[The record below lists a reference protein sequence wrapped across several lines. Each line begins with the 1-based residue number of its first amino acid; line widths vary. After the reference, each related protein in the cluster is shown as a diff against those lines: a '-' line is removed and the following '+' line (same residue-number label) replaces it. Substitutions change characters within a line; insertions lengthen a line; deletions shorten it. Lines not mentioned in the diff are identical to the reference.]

1 MRIGVENFIG
11 ERLTEAREAK
21 GILTMTSL
29 ADLLEKSK
37 NLISLYESNKAKP
50 SPQMVALMADKLGVK
65 ESFFL
70 MPIPKRKANPIFSR
84 SRHNSTKHTRT
95 VIERKF
101 GWSKWLI
108 DVYLK
113 SFMDMPE
120 LNIPNRKE
128 LGVPNDIRELTPA
141 RIEEIAQRCRDFWGL
156 GIFPIDN
163 VTLLLENNGI
173 LITCGFVDSD
183 KIDAFS
189 NISEYDGSLHMFLG
203 LDKGSAMRSRFDAS
217 HELAHLLL
225 HSHLSDKQISDKIH
239 RLLEDQA
246 NRFASAFLLPA
257 ASFKKDVWMT
267 TIEAFKILK
276 KDWKASVG
284 AIIKRCDDLGLLGED
299 ESKAR
304 RLWIEYRKEW
314 KEIEEDNLPFE
325 QPLLMQRCIDALL
338 ESGIKTKSQILY
350 ELPFSRATIESLLN
364 LPDGYLSENYG
375 ELKHFPTIKENAS
388 NTQFSGGQVIQFS
401 GRNKAS

>member
-29 ADLLEKSK
+29 AELLEKSK
-37 NLISLYESNKAKP
+37 NLISLYESNKSKP

-70 MPIPKRKANPIFSR
+70 LPLPQRATNPIFSR
-84 SRHNSTKHTRT
+84 SRHMSTKHTRI

-101 GWSKWLI
+101 GWAKWLI

-120 LNIPNRKE
+120 LNIPTRKD
-128 LGVPNDIRELTPA
+128 LGVPKDPRELTPVK
-141 RIEEIAQRCRDFWGL
+141 IEEIAQRSRDFWGL

-163 VTLLLENNGI
+163 ITTLLESNGI
-173 LITCGFVDSD
+173 LMTCGFVDSD

-225 HSHLSDKQISDKIH
+225 HSHLQDAQITDKLH
-239 RLLEDQA
+239 RLLEEQA

-257 ASFKKDVWMT
+257 ASFKNDVWMT

-299 ESKAR
+299 ETKVRS
-304 RLWIEYRKEW
+304 LWIKYRKQW
-314 KEIEEDNLPFE
+314 KEIEEDDLDFE
-325 QPLLMQRCIDALL
+325 QPQLMKRCIDVLL
-338 ESGIKTKSQILY
+338 ESKIKTKSQILY
-350 ELPFSRATIESLLN
+350 ELPFPRTMVESLLN
-364 LPDGYLSENYG
+364 LPDGYLTEDYG
-375 ELKHFPTIKENAS
+375 ELRQFPTMKKDTS
-388 NTQFSGGQVIQFS
+388 TPQFSGGQVLPFTE
-401 GRNKAS
+401 RNKAS